1 MSKRRA
7 QAKPAMKD
15 GTPISGRSIVPLT
28 KSINIKR
35 RAENITSFRVS
46 I

>member
-1 MSKRRA
+1 
-7 QAKPAMKD
+7 MKD

-28 KSINIKR
+28 KSNSMKR
-35 RAENITSFRVS
+35 KAEIITSLRIS